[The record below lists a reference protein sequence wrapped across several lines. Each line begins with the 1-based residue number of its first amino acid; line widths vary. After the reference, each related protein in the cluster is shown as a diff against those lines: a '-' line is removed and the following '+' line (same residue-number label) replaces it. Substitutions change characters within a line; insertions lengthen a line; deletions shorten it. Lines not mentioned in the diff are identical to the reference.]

1 MNIGWNISKLTAKI
15 ILSFL
20 VVYKLSLAQEA
31 VAPNNA
37 TPTTVVEHEYDEVPG
52 VVVRIVE
59 LKRTANNTVTLRWA
73 YRNTGS
79 DVVELHN
86 SARHYALADNHYLL
100 DMVDKKQYFGVEQG
114 NGYPLARNHGGEVML
129 DPGKEYVMW
138 LRFPAPPSNV
148 DKIDVY
154 IDRVS
159 EPFEAVQITK

>member
-1 MNIGWNISKLTAKI
+1 MSIGWNISKLTAKI

-73 YRNTGS
+73 YRNTSS
-79 DVVELHN
+79 DPVKLHR
-86 SARHYALADNHYLL
+86 SGDYYALAYRHYLL
-100 DMVDKKQYFGVEQG
+100 DMANKKQYFGIQQ
-114 NGYPLARNHGGEVML
+114 NGDPLARNHGGEVML

>member
-20 VVYKLSLAQEA
+20 VVYKLSLAQET

-37 TPTTVVEHEYDEVPG
+37 TPTTVVEREYEEIPG

-73 YRNTGS
+73 YRNTSS
-79 DVVELHN
+79 DVVELHG
-86 SARHYALADNHYLL
+86 SGYAYDLGRDHYLL
-100 DMVDKKQYFGVEQG
+100 DMVNRKQYFAIEQ
-114 NGYPLARNHGGEVML
+114 NGDPLGRRHGEVML

-138 LRFPAPPSNV
+138 LRFPAPPNNV

-154 IDRVS
+154 IKYTS

>member
-1 MNIGWNISKLTAKI
+1 MNISWNISKLTAKI

-20 VVYKLSLAQEA
+20 VVYTSSLAQET

-37 TPTTVVEHEYDEVPG
+37 TPTTVIEHEYDEVPG

-59 LKRTANNTVTLRWA
+59 LKRTANSTVTLRWA
-73 YRNTGS
+73 YRNTSS

-86 SARHYALADNHYLL
+86 SGRYYALADHHYLL
-100 DMVDKKQYFGVEQG
+100 DMPNKKQYFGIGQ

-154 IDRVS
+154 INRVS